1 MKKFSVMMVFAV
13 VVCLLVLPGMAGAVD
28 WSVEPFIKG
37 GSVNWVEKGISEG
50 NKFSLGGGV
59 KLNAVSG
66 NLSGNVTLE
75 KEQIA
80 EGMDEDRE
88 IPNRFYAVGGEVAY
102 KLVTYNGVVFSP
114 YTGVGYENWSREI
127 QNPKICGSWDE
138 IDFFAW
144 SLGVRANYKQ
154 IYAGIGGILP
164 FAIDT
169 NHSSDLKSR
178 LGYQAEVGAS
188 IWKGLNAALQYR
200 SLRMG
205 NPHSRLNTTALLVG
219 YKIPL

>member
-1 MKKFSVMMVFAV
+1 MKRFSFFV
-13 VVCLLVLPGMAGAVD
+13 VSLVVLSFLLLPGMAGAVD

-66 NLSGNVTLE
+66 NFSGNVTLE
-75 KEQIA
+75 KAQIA

-88 IPNRFYAVGGEVAY
+88 IPNRFYAVGAEVAY
-102 KLVTYNGVVFSP
+102 KMATYKNIVFSP
-114 YTGVGYENWSREI
+114 YTGLTYENWGREI
-127 QNPKICGSWDE
+127 PNPKICGSWDE

-154 IYAGIGGILP
+154 VYAGIGAILP
-164 FAIDT
+164 FAINT

-178 LGYQAEVGAS
+178 LGYQAEIGAS
-188 IWKGLNAALQYR
+188 IWKGLNASLQYR
-200 SLRMG
+200 SLQMG
-205 NPHSRLNTTALLVG
+205 NPHSELNTTTLLVG